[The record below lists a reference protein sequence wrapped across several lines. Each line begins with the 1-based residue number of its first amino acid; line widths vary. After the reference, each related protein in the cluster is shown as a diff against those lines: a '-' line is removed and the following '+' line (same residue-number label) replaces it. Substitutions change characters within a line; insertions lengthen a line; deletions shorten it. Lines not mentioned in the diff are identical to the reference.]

1 MSHTTTLS
9 VRGYHLDVYGHV
21 NNARYLEFLEEAR
34 WRFFAERGVIDAL
47 TGNELAM
54 VVVNINI
61 NYRRAA
67 LIHEELKIVTQV
79 TKVGNKS
86 FIIRQEISLA
96 DSSLTNSGEMI
107 ADTDGTYVLLNNEL
121 GATVAIQGKY
131 KDLLDKLMD

>member
-1 MSHTTTLS
+1 MSHTTTLN

-34 WRFFAERGVIDAL
+34 WRFFAERGVIDTL
-47 TGNELAM
+47 TGKELAM

-67 LIHEELKIVTQV
+67 LIHEELKIVTQL

-96 DSSLTNSGEMI
+96 DSSLTNGGEMI
-107 ADTDGTYVLLNNEL
+107 ADTDGTYVLLDNEL

-131 KDLLDKLMD
+131 KNLLDQLRD

>member
-107 ADTDGTYVLLNNEL
+107 ADTDGTYVLLDNEL